1 MGTYNTLRSSLAC
14 PRCGAVAETNVDCH
28 FGDTSQMIELKIGD
42 RYPWVPRKQPQNGGR
57 PENGTVAGEGYMEC
71 PQCHKDS
78 FLRVIVRDDVITVV
92 EPDRDR
98 HGYISD

>member
-78 FLRVIVRDDVITVV
+78 FLRVIVRHDVITAV